1 MFRKWKKFRVVGK
14 KPSVQKLPA
23 QKVPKVTSSAFDDQ
37 LKKSRQQAL
46 RTSYGTDLP
55 KSFYERPPML
65 SLAKERA
72 EKVGR
77 RVESSALKRIKKIR
91 QATAKRLK
99 SRRLEY
105 GPKKTQF
112 FQRTNKGLKQTP
124 FAKKVKT
131 KMTKLQTRA
140 FKLAE
145 RKGQAAQTR
154 MEQKLGVAVT
164 KPKDRPTS
172 FYTRKQDVPG
182 RERREQEFVKRLKR
196 DMGF

>member
-1 MFRKWKKFRVVGK
+1 MFG
-14 KPSVQKLPA
+14 SVCRA
-23 QKVPKVTSSAFDDQ
+23 QKSPKFTVSSFDEQ
-37 LKKSRQQAL
+37 LKKSRKQAL

-55 KSFYERPPML
+55 KEFYERHPML

-77 RVESSALKRIKKIR
+77 RVESLALKRISKIR

-99 SRRLEY
+99 SRRSEY

-112 FQRTNKGLKQTP
+112 FIRTNKGLKNTP
-124 FAKKVKT
+124 FQKKVKT
-131 KMTKLQTRA
+131 KMAKLQTKA
-140 FKLAE
+140 FNLAE
-145 RKGQAAQTR
+145 KKGAAAQSR

-164 KPKDRPTS
+164 KPKDRATS
-172 FYTRKQDVPG
+172 FYNKTQDVPA
-182 RERREQEFVKRLKR
+182 RDRREKEFINRLKR

>member
-1 MFRKWKKFRVVGK
+1 MFKQWKRFRVVGK

-77 RVESSALKRIKKIR
+77 RVESSALQRIKKIR

-99 SRRLEY
+99 SRRAEY

-131 KMTKLQTRA
+131 KMSTLQTRA

-145 RKGQAAQTR
+145 SKGQKAQTK
-154 MEQKLGVAVT
+154 MEQKLGVAIT
-164 KPKDRPTS
+164 KPKDRPVS
-172 FYTRKQDVPG
+172 FYTRKQDVPATQ
-182 RERREQEFVKRLKR
+182 RREQEFIKKLKR
-196 DMGF
+196 DMGY

>member
-1 MFRKWKKFRVVGK
+1 MFKQWKRFKVVGK
-14 KPSVQKLPA
+14 KPPVQKLPA
-23 QKVPKVTSSAFDDQ
+23 QKIPKVTTSAFDEQ
-37 LKKSRQQAL
+37 LQKSRKQSL
-46 RTSYGTDLP
+46 RTAYGTDLP

-77 RVESSALKRIKKIR
+77 KIESFALARLTKIR
-91 QATAKRLK
+91 EATAKRIK
-99 SRRLEY
+99 ARRAEY
-105 GPKKTQF
+105 GTKRTKF
-112 FQRTNKGLKQTP
+112 YQRTNQGLKQTP

-140 FKLAE
+140 VNLAQ
-145 RKGQAAQTR
+145 RKGQKAQAK

-172 FYTRKQDVPG
+172 FYSKQQDVPA
-182 RERREQEFVKRLKR
+182 RARRENEFVKRLKR

>member
-1 MFRKWKKFRVVGK
+1 MFKQWKRFRVVGK
-14 KPSVQKLPA
+14 KPPVQKLPA
-23 QKVPKVTSSAFDDQ
+23 QKVPKVTISSFDEQ
-37 LKKSRQQAL
+37 LKKSRQQSL
-46 RTSYGTDLP
+46 RTAYGTDLP

-77 RVESSALKRIKKIR
+77 KVESSALSRITKIR

-99 SRRLEY
+99 ARRKEY

-112 FQRTNKGLKQTP
+112 FQRTNKGLKQTS

-131 KMTKLQTRA
+131 KMSTLQTRA

-145 RKGQAAQTR
+145 RKGQKAQAR

-164 KPKDRPTS
+164 KPKDRPIS
-172 FYTRKQDVPG
+172 FYTRKTDVPATQ
-182 RERREQEFVKRLKR
+182 RREQEFIKRLKR
-196 DMGF
+196 DMGY

>member
-1 MFRKWKKFRVVGK
+1 MFKIWKKFRIVGK
-14 KPSVQKLPA
+14 KPEVIKLPA
-23 QKVPKVTSSAFDDQ
+23 QKTPKPSISSFDDL
-37 LKKSRQQAL
+37 LKKSRSEKL
-46 RTSYGTDLP
+46 RTAYGTDMP

-77 RVESSALKRIKKIR
+77 KVESSALGRISKIR

-99 SRRLEY
+99 ARRAEY

-112 FQRTNKGLKQTP
+112 FQRTNIGLKQTP

-131 KMTKLQTRA
+131 KMAKLQTRA
-140 FKLAE
+140 FNLAE
-145 RKGQAAQTR
+145 RKGLKAQRR
-154 MEQKLGVAVT
+154 MEEKLGVAVT
-164 KPKDRPTS
+164 KPKDRPST
-172 FYTRKQDVPG
+172 FYSKQQDVPA
-182 RERREQEFVKRLKR
+182 RSRREKEFVTRLKR

>member
-1 MFRKWKKFRVVGK
+1 MVKIFKKFRIVGA
-14 KPSVQKLPA
+14 KPKVQKLPA
-23 QKVPKVTSSAFDDQ
+23 QKVPKITISSFDEQ
-37 LKKSRQQAL
+37 LKKSRKQSL
-46 RTSYGTDLP
+46 RTAYGTDLP
-55 KSFYERPPML
+55 KEFYERPPML

-77 RVESSALKRIKKIR
+77 RVESSALQRIKKIR
-91 QATAKRLK
+91 LATAKRLK
-99 SRRLEY
+99 SRRAEY

-172 FYTRKQDVPG
+172 FYTKKQDVPG
-182 RERREQEFVKRLKR
+182 RERREQEFVKQLKR

>member
-1 MFRKWKKFRVVGK
+1 MFKQWKKFRIVGK

-77 RVESSALKRIKKIR
+77 RVESSALQRIKKIR

-99 SRRLEY
+99 SRRSEY
-105 GPKKTQF
+105 GAKKTQF

>member
-1 MFRKWKKFRVVGK
+1 MVKIFKKFRIVGA
-14 KPSVQKLPA
+14 KPKVQKLPA
-23 QKVPKVTSSAFDDQ
+23 QKVPKITISSFDEQ
-37 LKKSRQQAL
+37 LKKSRKQSL
-46 RTSYGTDLP
+46 RTAYGTDLP
-55 KSFYERPPML
+55 KEFYERPPML

-77 RVESSALKRIKKIR
+77 RVESSALQRIKKIR
-91 QATAKRLK
+91 LATAKRLK
-99 SRRLEY
+99 SRRAEY

-182 RERREQEFVKRLKR
+182 RERREQEFVKQLKR